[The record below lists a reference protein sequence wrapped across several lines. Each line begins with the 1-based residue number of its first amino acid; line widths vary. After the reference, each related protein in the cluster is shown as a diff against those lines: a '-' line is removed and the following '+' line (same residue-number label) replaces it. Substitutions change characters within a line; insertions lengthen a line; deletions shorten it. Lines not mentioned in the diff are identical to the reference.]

1 MFSIEKKDN
10 EHAEIVYYD
19 TYEDVLNDEKENVQ
33 RNDNNMCEC
42 AHFMFMKGKYYD
54 ISEVAHVRCLKVKEK
69 ENNSLICK
77 LCCTSNNNSYVEYIK
92 YIIMFDE
99 CFIYMVKDNFDI
111 FNAKI
116 GNHYNLNTL
125 SNILILTKNEHSI
138 TVLFTFH
145 INNLNTNKTKKFMFL
160 GNNFFLFISLLKRT
174 CIEFNIPLLIN

>member
-1 MFSIEKKDN
+1 MFSIEKKN
-10 EHAEIVYYD
+10 SEYAEIVYYD
-19 TYEDVLNDEKENVQ
+19 TYEDDEMDNEKENVR
-33 RNDNNMCEC
+33 RNEMMCES

-69 ENNSLICK
+69 ENKSLICK

-125 SNILILTKNEHSI
+125 SNILILNKNEHSI
-138 TVLFTFH
+138 TAIFTFH
-145 INNLNTNKTKKFMFL
+145 IHTTNITKKFMFL